1 MATRN
6 LDSERAVLRGL
17 ADGSEPVFV
26 RIFDEYSPKVYRL
39 ALKFLNSRE
48 AAEEIVQ
55 DVFMDIWL
63 RREKMPEVLN
73 FGAYVNGM
81 ARKQIYDAYR
91 RKSAFV
97 EMIDDFSYPGQADN
111 ATERI
116 MQEGERERLLQEAL
130 RALPDHQREIFQLA
144 REEGLSHE
152 AIAQRMNL
160 SRLAVKA
167 HMKRILRFLRTR
179 LEPVLKAEI
188 FLWPLLIY
196 LSLG

>member
-1 MATRN
+1 M
-6 LDSERAVLRGL
+6 
-17 ADGSEPVFV
+17 
-26 RIFDEYSPKVYRL
+26 
-39 ALKFLNSRE
+39 
-48 AAEEIVQ
+48 
-55 DVFMDIWL
+55 DVWL

-97 EMIDDFSYPGQADN
+97 EMIDDFSYPGQVDN

-116 MQEGERERLLQEAL
+116 MQEREHERLLQEAL
-130 RALPDHQREIFQLA
+130 RGLPDHQREIFQLA

-188 FLWPLLIY
+188 FFWPLLIF